1 MRSSWL
7 WPTIIILSAGA
18 ASLVTFVI
26 PASPMRPI
34 VVMWFLFICPGIA
47 LVRLLH
53 LNEPV
58 VEWTLAIALSF
69 AIDAIVAGIQLY
81 AGRWSPTLT
90 LELLIALSLAGVIAQ
105 IATIHARTPFRTTV
119 PGTRCKQK
127 RGTKPRRKQ
136 DL

>member
-18 ASLVTFVI
+18 ASLVTFVM

-47 LVRLLH
+47 PVRLLR

-69 AIDAIVAGIQLY
+69 AMDAIVAGIQLY
-81 AGRWSPTLT
+81 VGRWSPTLT
-90 LELLIALSLAGVIAQ
+90 LEIVIALSLAGVIIQ
-105 IATIHARTPFRTTV
+105 LTTMHFRTTLSSPPV
-119 PGTRCKQK
+119 QPGSARS
-127 RGTKPRRKQ
+127 
-136 DL
+136 D

>member
-47 LVRLLH
+47 PVRLLR

-58 VEWTLAIALSF
+58 VEWTLAIALSY
-69 AIDAIVAGIQLY
+69 AMDAIVAGIQLY
-81 AGRWSPTLT
+81 VGRWSPTLT
-90 LELLIALSLAGVIAQ
+90 LEIVIALSLAGVIIQ
-105 IATIHARTPFRTTV
+105 LTTMHSRTTLSSPPV
-119 PGTRCKQK
+119 QPGSARS
-127 RGTKPRRKQ
+127 
-136 DL
+136 D